1 MGRRRNL
8 AAENPQPICPKGHL
22 LARTTADGTF
32 ECDTCHQDITEGTC
46 FFGCMPCDYCL
57 CGGCYVTR
65 AQEILENPALLQIV
79 PVQEEDEPQLDS
91 DVLELCEHFQIE
103 ERIMLKLNE
112 AMKTRKETKEGD
124 MEKLWDELEKARS
137 PAGLLMAKV
146 TQMKDGKFIGKV
158 KPSGEVLRIIKEYKL
173 DEDASSKLTDL
184 IAKRPDTREN
194 DLFEIER
201 RLQGTGNRSAVV
213 IMMIVKL
220 SKGENLPPL
229 REAEKKWQGP
239 QDNKPRKDDDKS
251 DRPYT
256 VKKNRSRSRT
266 RDRERKKSRS
276 KSRSRS
282 RSKSRS
288 KKKSRSRS
296 KKKKKSRSRS
306 KKKSRSRS
314 KKKKKSRSKSKKKSR
329 SRSKK
334 KKKKG

>member
-1 MGRRRNL
+1 MGRKRNA
-8 AAENPQPICPKGHL
+8 AAENPTPICPKGH
-22 LARTTADGTF
+22 AIVRTTADGTF
-32 ECDTCHQDITEGTC
+32 ECDNCHNDITEGTC
-46 FFGCMPCDYCL
+46 FFGCEPCDYCL
-57 CGGCYVTR
+57 CGGCYVDR
-65 AQEILENPALLQIV
+65 AQAILDNPDLAAP
-79 PVQEEDEPQLDS
+79 PVIEEEDEGKLDS
-91 DVLELCEHFQIE
+91 DVLDLCEHFQIE

-146 TQMKDGKFIGKV
+146 TQMKEGKFIGKV
-158 KPSGEVLRIIKEYKL
+158 KPSGEVARIIKEYKL

-184 IAKRPDTREN
+184 IAKRPETREN

-220 SKGENLPPL
+220 SRGQGLPPL
-229 REAEKKWQGP
+229 REAEKRWQGP
-239 QDNKPRKDDDKS
+239 QDNKPRKEDDRG
-251 DRPYT
+251 DRPYF
-256 VKKNRSRSRT
+256 VKKDRSRSRD
-266 RDRERKKSRS
+266 RDRDRDRDRKKSRS

-282 RSKSRS
+282 RSKS
-288 KKKSRSRS
+288 KS

-314 KKKKKSRSKSKKKSR
+314 KKKKKSRSKSR

-334 KKKKG
+334 KKK